1 MGAASVL
8 PGEIS
13 RRLHSRLLPLLFEQV
28 KEGVILVVGT
38 NGKTTTSLLLKQILS
53 DCEASRRRR
62 GYSVIHNSSGANLI
76 NGLITAL
83 LGSADMTGK
92 ISADYAILEVDENI
106 LPLLLKDCV
115 PKVYFGVEFISRSV
129 GSLW

>member
-1 MGAASVL
+1 MQLLDRVCLGLAVGTAKIVTRVVRSLRLGAASVL

-28 KEGVILVVGT
+28 SKGVILVVGT

-53 DCEASRRRR
+53 DY
-62 GYSVIHNSSGANLI
+62 GFKVVHNSSGANLI

-83 LGSADMTGK
+83 LNSADLTGK

-106 LPLLLKDCV
+106 C
-115 PKVYFGVEFISRSV
+115 R
-129 GSLW
+129 WC